1 MSRSVP
7 TVGGQVDSAQ
17 LGRTLMHEHIF
28 IRTPELQEA
37 WPGFM
42 GFEDEDAVVADAHE
56 KLKAIKASGIDT
68 LVDMTAPGLGR
79 QVKRVARAVEGTG
92 LNVIVVTGYYTYTD
106 LPFPMKY
113 NGPGR
118 FFNTDPDD
126 AFLVDL
132 FVRDIEE
139 GIEGTGI
146 KAGVVK
152 CCTDEPGVTPD
163 IERLIRAVAKTHLR
177 TDVPIMTHTHAKSRR
192 GLDQQRILAEE
203 GVDLTR
209 VLIGHSN
216 ETSDVDYLVEMMDA
230 GSYLGFDRCGLMVD
244 HPLADQQETLVELC
258 KRGYAGQ
265 IVLSQD
271 RHCYSDWFPED
282 GVLSFLPDWH
292 HGFVQQSLIPGL
304 LQNGVTQDQVDQM
317 MMKNPVAFFS
327 ASRDGGGVE
336 ASAPA
341 AAAEGHS
348 PTAA

>member
-1 MSRSVP
+1 MSQIP
-7 TVGGQVDSAQ
+7 IVGGVIDSSQ

-42 GFEDEDAVVADAHE
+42 GWEDEEAVIADAHE
-56 KLKAIKASGIDT
+56 KLKNIKASGIDT
-68 LVDMTAPGLGR
+68 IVDMTAPGLGR

-118 FFNTDPDD
+118 LFNTDPDD

-177 TDVPIMTHTHAKSRR
+177 TDVPIMTHTHATTRR
-192 GLDQQRILAEE
+192 GLDQQRILKEE

-216 ETSDVDYLVEMMDA
+216 ETGDFDYLTEMLDA
-230 GSYLGFDRCGLMVD
+230 GSYLGFDRCGLKYD
-244 HPLADQQETLVELC
+244 YPLEDQQAALVELC
-258 KRGYAGQ
+258 RRGYAGQ

-271 RHCYSDWFPED
+271 RHCTSDWFAEEGVCAALPE
-282 GVLSFLPDWH
+282 WT
-292 HGFVQQSLIPGL
+292 HGFVQGTLIPAL
-304 LQNGVTQDQVDQM
+304 LENGVTQAQVDQM
-317 MMKNPVAFFS
+317 MHENPAKFFS
-327 ASRDGGGVE
+327 ARSG
-336 ASAPA
+336 ASPSAGEA
-341 AAAEGHS
+341 AAA
-348 PTAA
+348 AAGA

>member
-1 MSRSVP
+1 
-7 TVGGQVDSAQ
+7 
-17 LGRTLMHEHIF
+17 
-28 IRTPELQEA
+28 
-37 WPGFM
+37 
-42 GFEDEDAVVADAHE
+42 VAA
-56 KLKAIKASGIDT
+56 
-68 LVDMTAPGLGR
+68 
-79 QVKRVARAVEGTG
+79 AVEGTG
-92 LNVIVVTGYYTYTD
+92 LQVIVVTGYYTYTD
-106 LPFPMKY
+106 LPFPMRY

-139 GIEGTGI
+139 GIEGTDI

-163 IERLIRAVAKTHLR
+163 IERLIRAVARTHLK

-216 ETSDVDYLVEMMDA
+216 ETSDLEYLTAMMDA
-230 GSYLGFDRCGLMVD
+230 GSYLGFDRCGLKVD
-244 HPLADQQETLVELC
+244 HPLEDQQETLVELC
-258 KRGYAGQ
+258 RRGYASQ

-271 RHCYSDWFPED
+271 RHCTSDWFPEE
-282 GVLSFLPDWH
+282 GVLAVLPEWH

-304 LQNGVTQDQVDQM
+304 LENGVTEEQIELM
-317 MMKNPVAFFS
+317 MNENPRSFFET
-327 ASRDGGGVE
+327 R
-336 ASAPA
+336 A
-341 AAAEGHS
+341 A
-348 PTAA
+348 

>member
-7 TVGGQVDSAQ
+7 IVGGEVASDQ

-42 GFEDEDAVVADAHE
+42 AFDEEQVVADAHE
-56 KLKAIKASGIDT
+56 KLKAIKASGIDS

-79 QVKRVARAVEGTG
+79 QVQRVARAVEGTG
-92 LNVIVVTGYYTYTD
+92 LNVVVVTGYYTYTD

-118 FFNTDPDD
+118 LFNTDPDD

-139 GIEGTGI
+139 GIEGTDI

-163 IERLIRAVAKTHLR
+163 IERLIRAVAKTHLK

-192 GLDQQRILAEE
+192 GLDQQRILKEE
-203 GVDLTR
+203 GVDLSR

-216 ETSDVDYLVEMMDA
+216 ETNDLEYLVEMLDA
-230 GSYLGFDRCGLMVD
+230 GSYLGWDRCGLMVD
-244 HPLADQQETLVELC
+244 HPLQDQQDTLVELC
-258 KRGYAGQ
+258 RRGYAGQ

-271 RHCYSDWFPED
+271 RHCYSDWFPEE
-282 GVLSFLPDWH
+282 GVLAVLPDWH

-304 LQNGVTQDQVDQM
+304 LENGVTQGQVDQM
-317 MMKNPVAFFS
+317 MIENPVAFFS
-327 ASRDGGGVE
+327 ASAAGGDGS
-336 ASAPA
+336 ASGSA
-341 AAAEGHS
+341 AAGEGRS